1 MPAPPNSRYKVPTV
15 KNSGTLPRRQST
27 NNNQK
32 PPSNS
37 FYCGAFSWGLSA
49 IVLNVGSSFFVEL
62 LRPIKKVEL
71 QVLLIQKA
79 RAFQYVSLF
88 DTESK
93 MQ

>member
-1 MPAPPNSRYKVPTV
+1 VAPCSGAGQQAITKSPPVIVFTAGLFSR
-15 KNSGTLPRRQST
+15 
-27 NNNQK
+27 
-32 PPSNS
+32 
-37 FYCGAFSWGLSA
+37 GLSA
-49 IVLNVGSSFFVEL
+49 IALNVGSRFFVEL